1 MSKEELMK
9 KWAPILGSI
18 GMTSSQLENLSQLAE
33 NQSNQILNENYSEFS
48 SILPIA
54 TKVAAQTFAQNL
66 VPVQPLSSM
75 MSQEELDRINNE
87 VKSKNR
93 DGKIESLIEGKEF
106 KEMKPEDHPDWEKLP
121 TGKLF
126 YMDFKYGHK
135 KTRRAGKKHK
145 KKSNE

>member
-1 MSKEELMK
+1 MSKEDLMK

-18 GMTSSQLENLSQLAE
+18 GMTGSQLENLSQLAE
-33 NQSNQILNENYSEFS
+33 NHSNQILSENYSEFS
-48 SILPIA
+48 SILPLA
-54 TKVAAQTFAQNL
+54 TKVAAQTISQNL

-75 MSQEELDRINNE
+75 MSQEELDRISNE

-106 KEMKPEDHPDWEKLP
+106 KEMKPEDHPDWEKPP

-126 YMDFKYGHK
+126 YLDFKYGHK

-145 KKSNE
+145 KKNV

>member
-145 KKSNE
+145 KKNV